1 MSSEVRDCGLSTWFR
16 SVLTLMSVLVGE
28 VEMVD
33 ESVVV
38 LGEVAMSDDP
48 LSLSFLPKT
57 LPRMPPLVEDLLSEE
72 PASLTTSDYLARSS
86 DGLGCGRVA
95 LRSTVV

>member
-1 MSSEVRDCGLSTWFR
+1 MSSEDRDCGLSVRFR

-33 ESVVV
+33 GSVLV

-48 LSLSFLPKT
+48 LSLSFFPNTRPK
-57 LPRMPPLVEDLLSEE
+57 MPPLVEDLLSEE
-72 PASLTTSDYLARSS
+72 PASLTTSSDLDESS
-86 DGLGCGRVA
+86 ERRGFGKVA